1 MKKINLVSVFIF
13 VFAVCFAQRQEIKL
27 PLTFHDQLSVHSTG
41 FSVFD
46 RTEDLSDTSQM
57 AKGCSGLTNLRIGK
71 IDLYPEASITGWD
84 SSFRSSVQYV
94 LGIGKDG
101 REQLIIDKNNNSD
114 FSDDFVFVA
123 GTIDSKTRISA
134 DKFSKARVEYDWSEQ
149 GKKGKRF
156 LDIHVAY
163 QPEYNMYFY
172 TFAHYATAML
182 NGREI
187 EIVANNDLSYSNYSV
202 FNDSTSTSEGVTTNK
217 YLKDNDKVY
226 RINDLDI
233 NESALI
239 LEKEER
245 PFSKIESP
253 QIGFR
258 APVFTETDLIT
269 KEMVSLE
276 KYRGKYV
283 FLDVW
288 TTGCV
293 PCLQEMPNVK
303 EVYDKIDRSK
313 IEFIGIVG
321 KDTHERLDKIIKTI
335 GINWKL
341 VEANSE
347 NLIFEKY
354 KVRCLPTTLLIDPN
368 GIVIKSNFRA
378 KELKTFIENGFSD
391 VVEK

>member
-84 SSFRSSVQYV
+84 SSFRSSVQYI
-94 LGIGKDG
+94 LGTGKDG

>member
-27 PLTFHDQLSVHSTG
+27 PLTFHNQLSIHSTG
-41 FSVFD
+41 FSALNV
-46 RTEDLSDTSQM
+46 TKELSDTSQM
-57 AKGCSGLTNLRIGK
+57 AKGCSGLTNLRIGTVK
-71 IDLYPEASITGWD
+71 IYPEDAINGWD
-84 SSFRSSVQYV
+84 ISFRSSVQYI

-101 REQLIIDKNNNSD
+101 SEQLIIDKNNNSD
-114 FSDDFVFVA
+114 FSDDSVLVVS
-123 GTIDSKTRISA
+123 TVDSKTSISA
-134 DKFSKARVEYDWSEQ
+134 DKFSKASVEYDWSEQ
-149 GKKGKRF
+149 GKKLKRSI
-156 LDIHVAY
+156 DIHVVY
-163 QPEYNMYFY
+163 QPKANMSFY

-182 NGREI
+182 NGRTI
-187 EIVANNDLSYSNYSV
+187 EIVGNKDLSYLNYSV
-202 FNDSTSTSEGVTTNK
+202 FNDSTAGSEGVTANK
-217 YLKDNDKVY
+217 YIKNNDEVY

-233 NESALI
+233 NENVLI
-239 LEKEER
+239 LEKDKR

-258 APVFTETDLIT
+258 APAFTETDLIT

-283 FLDVW
+283 YLDIW
-288 TTGCV
+288 TTWCGACIE
-293 PCLQEMPNVK
+293 EMPNVK
-303 EVYDKIDRSK
+303 EVYDKADRSK

-321 KDTHERLDKIIKTI
+321 KDTREKIDKIINKI

-347 NLIFEKY
+347 NLIFNKY
-354 KVRCLPTTLLIDPN
+354 KVMSLPTTLLIDPN

-378 KELKTFIENGFSD
+378 NELKRFIENGFSD

>member
-1 MKKINLVSVFIF
+1 MKKVNFLSVFLF

-27 PLTFHDQLSVHSTG
+27 PLTFHDQLSIHSTG
-41 FSVFD
+41 FSVLN
-46 RTEDLSDTSQM
+46 RTNELSDTSRM
-57 AKGCSGLTNLRIGK
+57 AKGCRDLTNLRIGK
-71 IDLYPEASITGWD
+71 IYLYPEASITGWD
-84 SSFRSSVQYV
+84 SSFRSSVQYI
-94 LGIGKDG
+94 LGTGKDG
-101 REQLIIDKNNNSD
+101 KEQLIIDKNNNSD
-114 FSDDFVFVA
+114 FRDDSVFVVGA
-123 GTIDSKTRISA
+123 IDSKARISA
-134 DKFSKARVEYDWSEQ
+134 DKFSKARVEYDWAEQ
-149 GKKGKRF
+149 GKKVKRY
-156 LDIHVAY
+156 LDIHFAY
-163 QPEYNMYFY
+163 QPEHNMYFY

-182 NGREI
+182 NGRKM
-187 EIVANNDLSYSNYSV
+187 EIVANNDLSYLIYSV
-202 FNDSTSTSEGVTTNK
+202 FNDSTATSEGITTNK

-233 NESALI
+233 NENVLI

-258 APVFTETDLIT
+258 APAFTETDLTT

-283 FLDVW
+283 FLDLW

-335 GINWKL
+335 DINWKL

-347 NLIFEKY
+347 NLIFNKY
-354 KVRCLPTTLLIDPN
+354 KVRAFPTTLLIDPN

-378 KELKTFIENGFSD
+378 KELKIFIENGFSD

>member
-1 MKKINLVSVFIF
+1 MKKVNFVSVFLF
-13 VFAVCFAQRQEIKL
+13 VFTVCFAQRQEIKL
-27 PLTFHDQLSVHSTG
+27 PLTFHDQLSIHSTG

-46 RTEDLSDTSQM
+46 RTEELSDTSRM
-57 AKGCSGLTNLRIGK
+57 AKGCSGLTNLRIGAVK
-71 IDLYPEASITGWD
+71 IYPEAAINGWD
-84 SSFRSSVQYV
+84 SSFRSSVQYI

-101 REQLIIDKNNNSD
+101 KEQLIIDKNNNSD
-114 FSDDFVFVA
+114 FSDDSVLVA

-149 GKKGKRF
+149 GKKVKRF
-156 LDIHVAY
+156 LDIHVVY
-163 QPEYNMYFY
+163 QPESKMYFY

-182 NGREI
+182 NGRTI
-187 EIVANNDLSYSNYSV
+187 EIVGNNDLSYLNYSV
-202 FNDSTSTSEGVTTNK
+202 FNDSTAGSEGVTTNK
-217 YLKDNDKVY
+217 YIKNNDEVY

-233 NESALI
+233 NESVLI
-239 LEKEER
+239 LEKDKR

-258 APVFTETDLIT
+258 APAFTETDLIT

-283 FLDVW
+283 YLDIW
-288 TTGCV
+288 TTWCGACIE
-293 PCLQEMPNVK
+293 EMPNIK
-303 EVYDKIDRSK
+303 EVYDKADRSK

-321 KDTHERLDKIIKTI
+321 KDTREKIDKIINKI

-347 NLIFEKY
+347 NLIFNKY
-354 KVRCLPTTLLIDPN
+354 KVRAFPTTLLIDPN

>member
-13 VFAVCFAQRQEIKL
+13 AFTICFAQRQEVKL
-27 PLTFHDQLSVHSTG
+27 PLTFHNRLSIHSTG
-41 FSVFD
+41 FSALNV
-46 RTEDLSDTSQM
+46 TKELSDASQM
-57 AKGCSGLTNLRIGK
+57 AKGCSGLTNLRIGTVK
-71 IDLYPEASITGWD
+71 IYPEAAINGWD
-84 SSFRSSVQYV
+84 SSFRSSVQFI

-101 REQLIIDKNNNSD
+101 SEQLIIDKNNNSD
-114 FSDDFVFVA
+114 FSDDSVLVVS
-123 GTIDSKTRISA
+123 TLDSKTSISA
-134 DKFSKARVEYDWSEQ
+134 DKFSKASVEYDWSEQ
-149 GKKGKRF
+149 GKKLKRSI
-156 LDIHVAY
+156 DIHVVY
-163 QPEYNMYFY
+163 QPKASMYFY

-182 NGREI
+182 NGRTI
-187 EIVANNDLSYSNYSV
+187 EIVGNNDLSYSNYSV
-202 FNDSTSTSEGVTTNK
+202 FNDSSAGSEGVTTNK
-217 YLKDNDKVY
+217 YIKNNDEVY

-233 NESALI
+233 NESVLI
-239 LEKEER
+239 LEKDKR

-283 FLDVW
+283 YLDIW
-288 TTGCV
+288 TTWCGACIE
-293 PCLQEMPNVK
+293 EMPNVK
-303 EVYDKIDRSK
+303 EVYDKADRSK

-321 KDTHERLDKIIKTI
+321 KDTREKIDKIINKI

-347 NLIFEKY
+347 NLIFNKY
-354 KVRCLPTTLLIDPN
+354 KVLSLPTTLLIDPN
-368 GIVIKSNFRA
+368 GIIIKSNFRA
-378 KELKTFIENGFSD
+378 NELKRFIENGFSD

>member
-1 MKKINLVSVFIF
+1 
-13 VFAVCFAQRQEIKL
+13 
-27 PLTFHDQLSVHSTG
+27 
-41 FSVFD
+41 
-46 RTEDLSDTSQM
+46 
-57 AKGCSGLTNLRIGK
+57 
-71 IDLYPEASITGWD
+71 
-84 SSFRSSVQYV
+84 
-94 LGIGKDG
+94 
-101 REQLIIDKNNNSD
+101 
-114 FSDDFVFVA
+114 
-123 GTIDSKTRISA
+123 
-134 DKFSKARVEYDWSEQ
+134 
-149 GKKGKRF
+149 
-156 LDIHVAY
+156 
-163 QPEYNMYFY
+163 
-172 TFAHYATAML
+172 
-182 NGREI
+182 
-187 EIVANNDLSYSNYSV
+187 V
-202 FNDSTSTSEGVTTNK
+202 FNDSTATSEGITTNK

-233 NESALI
+233 NENVLI

-258 APVFTETDLIT
+258 APAFTETDLTT

-283 FLDVW
+283 FLDLW

-347 NLIFEKY
+347 NLIFNKY
-354 KVRCLPTTLLIDPN
+354 KVRAFPTTLLIDPN

-378 KELKTFIENGFSD
+378 KELKIFIENGFSD
-391 VVEK
+391 AVEK